1 MSPWISRYRSSIL
14 FRPPS
19 LCLTILRINTSKH
32 IINKHCHISDIA
44 RIQASP
50 TSWRLFRDALFI
62 SAPEISTV
70 NKHELLR
77 DLHQPRSQELAPDFV
92 PSERIIE
99 NLKALREA
107 GTTGK
112 DVLFLLNAFIHRCE
126 HSSRGISLRLL
137 HYGLEVAAACNSPIA
152 IYYYLQKINLRIH
165 LGQRRALTPR
175 IDLKQWASFTHCIP
189 AKKHVG
195 IKDWKSKRRQEA
207 WATLIMGLGSDEIKK
222 GERTQACLYH
232 AFIQFGEKGLYHYFK
247 LVRKFC
253 SSKSILESWQVTR
266 DLHEKKGILNSDV
279 SSFILNASI
288 RILIKR
294 GDLERA
300 WEIASTPGS
309 GKITDPTWRAL
320 FRHPEYLPAWNSDF
334 ERPAMAALEEYAK
347 KIESRLGVIW
357 TGGENGVHEPKIEGI
372 WSDY

>member
-19 LCLTILRINTSKH
+19 QCLTILRINTSKH
-32 IINKHCHISDIA
+32 ITNKHCHISDITQ
-44 RIQASP
+44 IQASP

-77 DLHQPRSQELAPDFV
+77 DLHQILSQELAPDFV
-92 PSERIIE
+92 PCRRIVE

-107 GTTGK
+107 GTAGK

-126 HSSRGISLRLL
+126 HSSRGISLGLL
-137 HYGLEVAAACNSPIA
+137 HYGLEVAAVCNSPTCM
-152 IYYYLQKINLRIH
+152 YYYLQKISPFQWIS
-165 LGQRRALTPR
+165 
-175 IDLKQWASFTHCIP
+175 IDQTIGFKQWASFTHCILN
-189 AKKHVG
+189 AKQHVG
-195 IKDWKSKRRQEA
+195 IKDWESKRRQEA

-222 GERTQACLYH
+222 RERTQACLYH
-232 AFIQFGEKGLYHYFK
+232 ALIRFGEKGLDHYFK
-247 LVRKFC
+247 LVSRFC
-253 SSKSILESWQVTR
+253 SSKSISESWQVTR

-288 RILIKR
+288 RILIGR

-309 GKITDPTWRAL
+309 SKITDPTWRAL

-347 KIESRLGVIW
+347 KIESGLGVIW